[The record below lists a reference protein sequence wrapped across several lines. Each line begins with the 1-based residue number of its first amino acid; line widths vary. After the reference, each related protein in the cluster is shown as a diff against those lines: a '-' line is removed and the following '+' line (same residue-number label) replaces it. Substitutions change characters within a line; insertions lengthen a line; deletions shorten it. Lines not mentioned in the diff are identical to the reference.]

1 MKVSDFD
8 FDLPEELIAQFPS
21 QRREECRMLVL
32 DRKEGEAEIHP
43 FTDFGNYMQPGDC
56 LVINDTRVLRARL
69 WGHRPGSG
77 GRVQAFVLKQLD
89 KASWQCLLKPGRR
102 MQPGTQVMIDGAEA
116 SFTVLSHN
124 EDGTFNV
131 MFDTDDV
138 LDLLERAG
146 QVPLPPYITRQPTK
160 EDAERYQTVYAREP
174 GAVAAPTAG
183 LHFSK
188 EMLEAL
194 KARGIRIASLTLH
207 VGAGT
212 FKPVSVDNVEEHIMH
227 EERFFLTEEA
237 ASMINTAHDEGHRV
251 VCVGTTTVRVL
262 ESCVIPGTR
271 KVAPRSGSTSIFLYP
286 PYKAIVPDALLTNF
300 HLPQSTLIMLV
311 CTFADRDRVF
321 AAYKKA
327 IDNKMHFYSYGDCM
341 LLK

>member
-8 FDLPEELIAQFPS
+8 FELPDELIAQFPA
-21 QRREECRMLVL
+21 QRRDGSRMMVL
-32 DRKEGEAEIHP
+32 DRVSGEPEIHP
-43 FTDFGNYMQPGDC
+43 FTDFMSYIKPGDC
-56 LVINDTRVLRARL
+56 LVLNDTRVLRARL
-69 WGHRPGSG
+69 FGIREGSG
-77 GRVQAFVLKQLD
+77 GRVQAFVLKQLGSR
-89 KASWQCLLKPGRR
+89 SWQCLLKPGRR
-102 MQPGTQVMIDGAEA
+102 MQPGAKVLMDGDEA
-116 SFTVLSHN
+116 SFTVLEHN

-131 MFDTDDV
+131 EFDTDDV
-138 LDLLERAG
+138 LSLMERAG
-146 QVPLPPYITRQPTK
+146 QVPLPPYITRTPTA
-160 EDAERYQTVYAREP
+160 DDTERYQTVYARNP

-183 LHFSK
+183 LHFTS
-188 EMLEAL
+188 EMLDEL
-194 KARGIRIASLTLH
+194 KSRGVRVVTLTLH

-212 FKPVSVDNVEEHIMH
+212 FKPVSAETVEEHVMH

-237 ASMINTAHDEGHRV
+237 AETINRTRDEGGRI

-262 ESCVIPGTR
+262 ESCVVPGTR

-311 CTFADRDRVF
+311 CTFADKERVF
-321 AAYKKA
+321 AAYRKA
-327 IDNKMHFYSYGDCM
+327 VENGMRFYSYGDCM